1 VIFEEDKMAE
11 LLPYIFNAIVIAGLM
26 YMAWR
31 DGFEQGQST
40 ANRKHTK
47 WWSDLR
53 GRCIRIAEQV
63 HGLDNRVDGIEARLA
78 KLEQPD
84 VTVLYANNEPYATV
98 PDVKPKDATFD
109 GYKLRCEPEL
119 DDICKS
125 CTRQGTSIC
134 YGCGFDHVFY
144 DRNEEKPEDWS
155 CDTCVNDGDMS
166 HLQCRY
172 CNEGSC
178 YVKKEEPLKF
188 DYEPS
193 GEVVGTVTEI
203 KDTEGG
209 IRVKIKK
216 EDQDANTDSN

>member
-1 VIFEEDKMAE
+1 
-11 LLPYIFNAIVIAGLM
+11 
-26 YMAWR
+26 
-31 DGFEQGQST
+31 
-40 ANRKHTK
+40 
-47 WWSDLR
+47 
-53 GRCIRIAEQV
+53 
-63 HGLDNRVDGIEARLA
+63 
-78 KLEQPD
+78 
-84 VTVLYANNEPYATV
+84 
-98 PDVKPKDATFD
+98 
-109 GYKLRCEPEL
+109 
-119 DDICKS
+119 
-125 CTRQGTSIC
+125 
-134 YGCGFDHVFY
+134 VFY
-144 DRNEEKPEDWS
+144 DKNTEKPEDWD

-216 EDQDANTDSN
+216 EDQDADTDSN

>member
-1 VIFEEDKMAE
+1 MNILEFIAFVLIFVG
-11 LLPYIFNAIVIAGLM
+11 LLYF
-26 YMAWR
+26 AWH
-31 DGFEQGQST
+31 DGFEQGHSA
-40 ANRKHTK
+40 ANRMHVR
-47 WWSDLR
+47 WWGNTRGQLR
-53 GRCIRIAEQV
+53 RYGETLT
-63 HGLDNRVDGIEARLA
+63 GLDNRIDGIEARLA
-78 KLEQPD
+78 KLERPD
-84 VTVLYANNEPYATV
+84 TTVHYANNKPYA
-98 PDVKPKDATFD
+98 ASD
-109 GYKLRCEPEL
+109 GYKFRCEPEV

-144 DRNEEKPEDWS
+144 DKNTEKPEDWS

-178 YVKKEEPLKF
+178 YVEKEEPLKF
-188 DYEPS
+188 DHEPS

-203 KDTEGG
+203 EDTEGG

-216 EDQDANTDSN
+216 EDQDADTDSN

>member
-1 VIFEEDKMAE
+1 MAE

-63 HGLDNRVDGIEARLA
+63 HGLDNRIDGIEARMA
-78 KLEQPD
+78 KLEHPD
-84 VTVLYANNEPYATV
+84 ATVLYANNEPYATI

-109 GYKLRCEPEL
+109 GYKFRCEPEM

-134 YGCGFDHVFY
+134 YGCGSDHVFY
-144 DRNEEKPEDWS
+144 DKNAEKPEDRS

-172 CNEGSC
+172 CHEGSC

-188 DYEPS
+188 DHEPS
-193 GEVVGTVTEI
+193 GEVVGRVTEI

-216 EDQDANTDSN
+216 EETDANTDSN

>member
-1 VIFEEDKMAE
+1 MAE

-31 DGFEQGQST
+31 DGFEQGRSA
-40 ANRKHTK
+40 ANRRHVKQWNRLHSATR
-47 WWSDLR
+47 DL
-53 GRCIRIAEQV
+53 CERIA
-63 HGLDNRVDGIEARLA
+63 GLDNRIDGIEARLA

-84 VTVLYANNEPYATV
+84 TTVHYADNKPYA
-98 PDVKPKDATFD
+98 AFD
-109 GYKLRCEPEL
+109 GYKFRCEPEV

-144 DRNEEKPEDWS
+144 DKNTEKPEDWD

-178 YVKKEEPLKF
+178 YIKKEEPLKF
-188 DYEPS
+188 DHEPS
-193 GEVVGTVTEI
+193 GEVVGKVVETE
-203 KDTEGG
+203 DTGEG

-216 EDQDANTDSN
+216 EDHDADTDSN

>member
-1 VIFEEDKMAE
+1 MAE

-63 HGLDNRVDGIEARLA
+63 HGLDNRIDGIEARLA
-78 KLEQPD
+78 KLEHPD
-84 VTVLYANNEPYATV
+84 ATVVYANNEPYAV
-98 PDVKPKDATFD
+98 IPDT
-109 GYKLRCEPEL
+109 
-119 DDICKS
+119 
-125 CTRQGTSIC
+125 
-134 YGCGFDHVFY
+134 
-144 DRNEEKPEDWS
+144 KPEDWD

-178 YVKKEEPLKF
+178 YIKKEEPLKF
-188 DYEPS
+188 DHEPS
-193 GEVVGTVTEI
+193 GEVVGRVTETE
-203 KDTEGG
+203 DTGCGMRFKISPYDEYTASNDDQATVLDNA
-209 IRVKIKK
+209 VKPSEEIIVK
-216 EDQDANTDSN
+216 EDTDANTDSN

>member
-1 VIFEEDKMAE
+1 VIFEEDEMAE

-84 VTVLYANNEPYATV
+84 ATV
-98 PDVKPKDATFD
+98 HYADNKPYATFD

-119 DDICKS
+119 DDICDTCIRKN
-125 CTRQGTSIC
+125 TSWC
-134 YGCGFDHVFY
+134 YYCDRDHRFY
-144 DRNEEKPEDWS
+144 CASEKPEDWD
-155 CDTCVNDGDMS
+155 CDTSVNDGDMS

>member
-84 VTVLYANNEPYATV
+84 ATVVYTDGKPYTVL
-98 PDVKPKDATFD
+98 PDIKSLHPDINPETAFD
-109 GYKLRCEPEL
+109 GYKFRCEPEM

-134 YGCGFDHVFY
+134 YGCGSDHVFY
-144 DRNEEKPEDWS
+144 DKAAEKPEDWS
-155 CDTCVNDGDMS
+155 CDTCVHDDDM
-166 HLQCRY
+166 HHFVCRQCH
-172 CNEGSC
+172 EGTC
-178 YVKKEEPLKF
+178 YVKKEVTVK
-188 DYEPS
+188 
-193 GEVVGTVTEI
+193 EV
-203 KDTEGG
+203 
-209 IRVKIKK
+209 
-216 EDQDANTDSN
+216 QDADSDSN